1 MDVHIVVGTADGA
14 GDIAAA
20 DETRSLLTWLT
31 EEGGLRGR
39 VTPQE
44 SPPVP
49 GTLGPALDGLLVAL
63 GSGGAATGL
72 ATSLVAWIRSRRGAV
87 TVKATRTDGAC
98 VEISAKLVGPMSPQE
113 LKTFVAD
120 TSRILD
126 GGQAPGGSDL

>member
-72 ATSLVAWIRSRRGAV
+72 ATSLVAWIRSRGVPSRSRRPGPTAP
-87 TVKATRTDGAC
+87 AWRSPRNS
-98 VEISAKLVGPMSPQE
+98 SAPCPRRS
-113 LKTFVAD
+113 
-120 TSRILD
+120 
-126 GGQAPGGSDL
+126 